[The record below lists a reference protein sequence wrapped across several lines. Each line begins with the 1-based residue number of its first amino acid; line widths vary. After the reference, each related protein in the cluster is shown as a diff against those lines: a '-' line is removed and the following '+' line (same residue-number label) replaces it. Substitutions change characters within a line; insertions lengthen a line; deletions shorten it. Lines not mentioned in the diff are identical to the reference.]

1 VLRSITAHDFA
12 TKFALNGKRA
22 KLAVRQMEQNYRDR
36 TLKSL
41 LLAWA
46 SYRKGNRD
54 EAEQRLSEIVNWW
67 QSEGGNSELNSK
79 QYRSLFALQFGS

>member
-1 VLRSITAHDFA
+1 
-12 TKFALNGKRA
+12 
-22 KLAVRQMEQNYRDR
+22 MEQNYRGR

-67 QSEGGNSELNSK
+67 QSEGETLNSI
-79 QYRSLFALQFGS
+79 QSNIAAFLLSNLAPESEGSLAIAFTSLKVRF